1 MNKTWKR
8 QVFRHTALYTAILM
22 FSHTGGGGGAQAQ
35 TQTQTHKYAIVMNG
49 QNLPEVK
56 WGQDYKKLAQKSNE
70 RQFTH
75 TTNFHIKK
83 NVTLSFNNI
92 DEVVAEKKDV
102 VVFGTATYLPPYG
115 KVSGFDADKLKKRGD
130 ALGWIKTTKPGLV
143 GYSYEGVTCQNN
155 YNNASSGCPELIYK
169 TQFSFG
175 QQGLKKKTTGGLD
188 IAEDKSRD
196 NSPIYKLQD
205 YPGLGVSFNLSSE
218 SLVKS
223 IKYNKIISSFSEGVT
238 QQNGTQNQH
247 KDKNLVYTTGDY
259 QYKNKYSSRYV
270 GQNEHS
276 AIAFYLNAKLHLLD
290 KKNIKNIAQGKTVNL
305 GTLKSYVEPTA
316 EWKNKRQNYFQGNW
330 TFEDKGTVSVKL
342 KLPEVKAG
350 RCVNKNNPNPNAKA
364 PSPALTAP
372 ALWFGPVQNGKVQM
386 YSASVS
392 TYPDSSSSQIFLQNL
407 SRKDDTS
414 KPGRYSLKPLST
426 SEIKSKEPNFTGRQ
440 TIIRLDG
447 RVQQIKLGQSNNEVV
462 GFNGNSNNA
471 TFGIVS
477 EGSFMPDTSE
487 WKKVLLPWTVRVF
500 ADDSKFKEFN
510 KEEKDN
516 KPKYSQKYRSRDNG
530 KRERN
535 LGDIVNSPI
544 VAVGGYLATSAN
556 DGMVHIFKKGNGGD
570 ERNYSLKLS
579 YIPGTMPRK
588 DIENKDSTL
597 AKELRAFAEKGYV
610 GDRYGVDG
618 GFVLRQ
624 VNLNGKDH
632 VFMFGAM
639 GFGGRG
645 AYALDLTKADGSD
658 PTKAS
663 LFDVK
668 DNGNNGNNGNNRVE
682 LGYTVGTP
690 QIGKTHNGKYAAFL
704 ASGYATKK
712 IDDPT
717 NKTALYV
724 YDLENNGNLIK
735 KIEVKDGKGGLSS
748 PTLVDKDLD
757 GTVDIAY
764 AGDRGGKMYRFDLS
778 GQSPDQ
784 WTVRPIFEG
793 TKPITSAPAISQL
806 KDKRV
811 VIFGTGSDLSEE
823 DVDNMEE
830 QYIYGIFDDDTATTG
845 TVNFSGSGGGLLEQ
859 VLSRDNDNKT
869 LFLTDYKR
877 SDGSGSKGWVVKLK
891 DGQRVT
897 VKPTVVLRTAF
908 VTIRKY
914 NDGGCGAETA
924 ILGINTADGG
934 KLTKKSARPIVPD
947 ANKDVAQYSG
957 HKQTTKGK
965 SIPIG
970 CMQKGNEI
978 VCPNGY
984 VYDKPVNV
992 RYLDEKKTDG
1002 FSTTADGDAGGSGID
1017 PAGKRSG
1024 KNNRCFSQKGV
1035 RTLLMND
1042 LDSLDITG
1050 PTCGMKRISWREV
1063 FY

>member
-1 MNKTWKR
+1 
-8 QVFRHTALYTAILM
+8 
-22 FSHTGGGGGAQAQ
+22 
-35 TQTQTHKYAIVMNG
+35 
-49 QNLPEVK
+49 
-56 WGQDYKKLAQKSNE
+56 
-70 RQFTH
+70 
-75 TTNFHIKK
+75 
-83 NVTLSFNNI
+83 
-92 DEVVAEKKDV
+92 
-102 VVFGTATYLPPYG
+102 
-115 KVSGFDADKLKKRGD
+115 
-130 ALGWIKTTKPGLV
+130 
-143 GYSYEGVTCQNN
+143 
-155 YNNASSGCPELIYK
+155 
-169 TQFSFG
+169 
-175 QQGLKKKTTGGLD
+175 
-188 IAEDKSRD
+188 
-196 NSPIYKLQD
+196 
-205 YPGLGVSFNLSSE
+205 
-218 SLVKS
+218 
-223 IKYNKIISSFSEGVT
+223 
-238 QQNGTQNQH
+238 
-247 KDKNLVYTTGDY
+247 
-259 QYKNKYSSRYV
+259 
-270 GQNEHS
+270 
-276 AIAFYLNAKLHLLD
+276 
-290 KKNIKNIAQGKTVNL
+290 
-305 GTLKSYVEPTA
+305 
-316 EWKNKRQNYFQGNW
+316 
-330 TFEDKGTVSVKL
+330 
-342 KLPEVKAG
+342 
-350 RCVNKNNPNPNAKA
+350 
-364 PSPALTAP
+364 
-372 ALWFGPVQNGKVQM
+372 
-386 YSASVS
+386 
-392 TYPDSSSSQIFLQNL
+392 
-407 SRKDDTS
+407 
-414 KPGRYSLKPLST
+414 
-426 SEIKSKEPNFTGRQ
+426 
-440 TIIRLDG
+440 
-447 RVQQIKLGQSNNEVV
+447 
-462 GFNGNSNNA
+462 
-471 TFGIVS
+471 
-477 EGSFMPDTSE
+477 
-487 WKKVLLPWTVRVF
+487 LLPWTVRGF
-500 ADDSKFKEFN
+500 ADDSKFKAFN
-510 KEEKDN
+510 KEKNNDN
-516 KPKYSQKYRSRDNG
+516 KPKYSQRYRIRENGNNG
-530 KRERN
+530 KRD

-544 VAVGGYLATSAN
+544 VAVGEYLATSAN

-570 ERNYSLKLS
+570 ARDYSLKLS

-588 DIENKDSTL
+588 DIQSQDSTL

-624 VNLNGKDH
+624 VNNLNGQDR

-645 AYALDLTKADGSD
+645 AYALDLTKADGND

-704 ASGYATKK
+704 ASGYATKE
-712 IDDPT
+712 IT
-717 NKTALYV
+717 SGENKTALYV
-724 YDLENNGNLIK
+724 YDLENNNGTPIA
-735 KIEVKDGKGGLSS
+735 KIEVPNGKGGLSS

-757 GTVDIAY
+757 GTIDIAY

-778 GQSPDQ
+778 SQSPDQ

-811 VIFGTGSDLSEE
+811 VIFGTGSDLSED
-823 DVDNMEE
+823 DVDKMDE
-830 QYIYGIFDDDTATTG
+830 QYIYGIFDDDTETTG
-845 TVNFSGSGGGLLEQ
+845 NVKVDLKGLGGGLLEQ
-859 VLSRDNDNKT
+859 HLTQEDKT

-877 SDGSGSKGWVVKLK
+877 SDGSGNKGWVVKLK

-908 VTIRKY
+908 VTIHKY
-914 NDGGCGAETA
+914 TGNDKCGAETA

-947 ANKDVAQYSG
+947 ANTKVAQYSG
-957 HKQTTKGK
+957 DKKTSSGK

-1063 FY
+1063 FF

>member
-1 MNKTWKR
+1 MSG
-8 QVFRHTALYTAILM
+8 F
-22 FSHTGGGGGAQAQ
+22 G
-35 TQTQTHKYAIVMNG
+35 
-49 QNLPEVK
+49 
-56 WGQDYKKLAQKSNE
+56 
-70 RQFTH
+70 
-75 TTNFHIKK
+75 IKK
-83 NVTLSFNNI
+83 NVSLSFNNT
-92 DEVVAEKKDV
+92 DEVVAKKNGT
-102 VVFGTATYLPPYG
+102 VVFGAATYLPPYG
-115 KVSGFDADKLKKRGD
+115 KVSGFDEEKLKERTN
-130 ALGWIKTTKPGLV
+130 ALDWIGTTDPGLV
-143 GYSYEGVTCQNN
+143 GYSYEDVTCN
-155 YNNASSGCPELIYK
+155 SGNCPEVSYK
-169 TQFSFG
+169 TQFIFDNH
-175 QQGLKKKTTGGLD
+175 QLAKKKTDSKLD
-188 IAEDKSRD
+188 IYEDKSRD

-205 YPGLGVSFNLSSE
+205 YPWLGVSFNLGGESSFKPKRQG
-218 SLVKS
+218 SLV
-223 IKYNKIISSFSEGVT
+223 SSFSEDVT
-238 QQNGTQNQH
+238 QQNGTQDQY
-247 KDKNLVYTTGDY
+247 KGKNLVYTTEDY
-259 QYKNKYSSRYV
+259 NNQGNRNHQDK
-270 GQNEHS
+270 HH

-290 KKNIKNIAQGKTVNL
+290 KKQIQNIAQGKTFNL
-305 GTLKSYVEPTA
+305 GTLKPRIDLTEA
-316 EWKNKRQNYFQGNW
+316 WKNRHGSFFSNGNW
-330 TFEDKGTVSVKL
+330 TFEDKGAVSVKL
-342 KLPEVKAG
+342 ILPKVKAG
-350 RCVNKNNPNPNAKA
+350 RCINKNNPNPNAKA

-372 ALWFGPVQNGKVQM
+372 ALWFGPVQNGKAEM

-392 TYPDSSSSQIFLQNL
+392 TYPDSSSSRIFLQNL
-407 SRKDDTS
+407 KRKTDTS
-414 KPGRYSLKPLST
+414 RPGRHSLATLN
-426 SEIKSKEPNFTGRQ
+426 KSDIESREPTFTGRQ
-440 TIIRLDG
+440 TVIRLDKG
-447 RVQQIKLGQSNNEVV
+447 VHQIKLKGNEVE
-462 GFNGNSNNA
+462 GFKGNNGND

-477 EGSFMPDTSE
+477 EGSFMPDDSE
-487 WKKVLLPWTVRVF
+487 WKKVLLPWTVRGVN
-500 ADDSKFKEFN
+500 DDQFKTFN
-510 KEEKDN
+510 KEEKN
-516 KPKYSQKYRSRDNG
+516 GKPKYSQKYRSRDNG
-530 KRERN
+530 NNSKRD

-556 DGMVHIFKKGNGGD
+556 DGMVHIFKKGNGD
-570 ERNYSLKLS
+570 ARNYSLKLS

-588 DIENKDSTL
+588 DIESKDSTL

-624 VNLNGKDH
+624 VELSGQKH

-645 AYALDLTKADGSD
+645 AYALDLTKADGND

-690 QIGKTHNGKYAAFL
+690 QIGKTHDGKYAAFL
-704 ASGYATKK
+704 ASGYATKT
-712 IDDPT
+712 IDDQQ

-724 YDLENNGNLIK
+724 YDLESSGTLIK
-735 KIEVKDGKGGLSS
+735 KIDVPGGKGGLSS

-778 GQSPDQ
+778 SQSPDQ

-793 TKPITSAPAISQL
+793 TKPITSAPAVSKL

-823 DVDNMEE
+823 DVDKMDE
-830 QYIYGIFDDDTATTG
+830 QYIYGIFDDDTAATG
-845 TVNFSGSGGGLLEQ
+845 TVNFTGTGGGLLEQ
-859 VLSRDNDNKT
+859 HLTEENKT

-877 SDGSGSKGWVVKLK
+877 SDGSGDKGWVVKLEA
-891 DGQRVT
+891 GQRVT

-934 KLTKKSARPIVPD
+934 KLTKKSARPIVPE
-947 ANKDVAQYSG
+947 ANTAVAQYSG
-957 HKQTTKGK
+957 HKQTANGK

-970 CMQKGNEI
+970 CMEKDGGT

-1017 PAGKRSG
+1017 PAGKRAG

-1050 PTCGMKRISWREV
+1050 PMCGMKRISWREV

>member
-1 MNKTWKR
+1 MN
-8 QVFRHTALYTAILM
+8 A
-22 FSHTGGGGGAQAQ
+22 
-35 TQTQTHKYAIVMNG
+35 

-56 WGQDYKKLAQKSNE
+56 WGNAYSSLAHKSNE
-70 RQFTH
+70 REVTH
-75 TTNFHIKK
+75 TSYFVGSKK
-83 NVTLSFNNI
+83 NVSFSFRNT
-92 DEVVAEKKDV
+92 DEVVAQKNGTI
-102 VVFGTATYLPPYG
+102 VFGAATYLPPYG
-115 KVSGFDADKLKKRGD
+115 KVSSFDTAKLTERKNAVD
-130 ALGWIKTTKPGLV
+130 QINTTHPGLI
-143 GYSYEGVTCQNN
+143 GYNYQDATC
-155 YNNASSGCPELIYK
+155 SSGNCPELSYR
-169 TQFSFG
+169 TQFTFNN
-175 QQGLKKKTTGGLD
+175 GLKRNGNGGRLD
-188 IAEDKSRD
+188 IYEDKSRD
-196 NSPIYKLQD
+196 SSPIYKLKD
-205 YPGLGVSFNLSSE
+205 HPWLGVSFNLGGESSFKSKRQG
-218 SLVKS
+218 SLV
-223 IKYNKIISSFSEGVT
+223 SSFSEDVT
-238 QQNGTQNQH
+238 QQNGTQDQY
-247 KDKNLVYTTGDY
+247 KSKNLVYTTDDY
-259 QYKNKYSSRYV
+259 NSKGNKNHQDRHHAV
-270 GQNEHS
+270 
-276 AIAFYLNAKLHLLD
+276 AFYLNAKLHLLD
-290 KKNIKNIAQGKTVNL
+290 KKQIKNIAQGVTVDL
-305 GTLKSYVEPTA
+305 GTLKTRIEPTEA
-316 EWKNKRQNYFQGNW
+316 WKKQRWNFFQGGTW
-330 TFEDKGTVSVKL
+330 TYEDKGSVSVKL
-342 KLPEVKAG
+342 KLPQVKAG
-350 RCVNKNNPNPNAKA
+350 RCINKDNPNPKSKA

-392 TYPDSSSSQIFLQNL
+392 TYPDSSSSRIFLQNL
-407 SRKDDTS
+407 KRKNDPN
-414 KPGRYSLKPLST
+414 KPGRYSLADLSA

-447 RVQQIKLGQSNNEVV
+447 GVRHIQLDRNNEVTS
-462 GFNGNSNNA
+462 FNGDNG
-471 TFGIVS
+471 TFGIVKDL
-477 EGSFMPDTSE
+477 GVDPDTNE
-487 WKKVLLPWTVRVF
+487 WKKVLLPWTVRAF
-500 ADDSKFKEFN
+500 NNDDQFNTFN
-510 KEEKDN
+510 KEEN
-516 KPKYSQKYRSRDNG
+516 NGKPKYSQKYRSRDNG
-530 KRERN
+530 KHERN

-544 VAVGGYLATSAN
+544 VAVGGYLATAAN
-556 DGMVHIFKKGNGGD
+556 DGMVHIFKKGNGVD

-588 DIENKDSTL
+588 DIQSQDSTL

-618 GFVLRQ
+618 GFVLRE
-624 VNLNGKDH
+624 VERDGKTR

-658 PTKAS
+658 PTAVS

-668 DNGNNGNNGNNRVE
+668 NDNNGKNSNNSNNRVE

-704 ASGYATKK
+704 ASGYATKD
-712 IDDPT
+712 INST
-717 NKTALYV
+717 ENQTALYV
-724 YDLENNGNLIK
+724 YDLESSGTLIK
-735 KIEVKDGKGGLSS
+735 KIEVPNSKGGLSS

-764 AGDRGGKMYRFDLS
+764 AGDRGGNMYRFDLS
-778 GQSPDQ
+778 SDNPSS
-784 WTVRPIFEG
+784 WTVRTIFSG
-793 TKPITSAPAISQL
+793 NKPITSAPAISQL

-811 VIFGTGSDLSEE
+811 VIFGTGSDLSED
-823 DVDNMEE
+823 DVDKTDE

-845 TVNFSGSGGGLLEQ
+845 SVNFSGTGGGLLEQ
-859 VLSRDNDNKT
+859 HLTQENKT

-908 VTIRKY
+908 VTIHKY
-914 NDGGCGAETA
+914 TGNDKCGAETA

-934 KLTKKSARPIVPD
+934 KLTKKSARPIVPAD
-947 ANKDVAQYSG
+947 NTAVAQYSG
-957 HKQTTKGK
+957 HKQTAKGK

-970 CMQKGNEI
+970 CMEKNNGI

-1017 PAGKRSG
+1017 PDGKRSG

-1050 PTCGMKRISWREV
+1050 PTCGMKRISWREI

>member
-1 MNKTWKR
+1 MNEGNQLEVKQNGQYSTIKDKDR
-8 QVFRHTALYTAILM
+8 ERKYT
-22 FSHTGGGGGAQAQ
+22 HHHQGTGGGS
-35 TQTQTHKYAIVMNG
+35 V
-49 QNLPEVK
+49 
-56 WGQDYKKLAQKSNE
+56 
-70 RQFTH
+70 
-75 TTNFHIKK
+75 
-83 NVTLSFNNI
+83 SFNNS
-92 DEVVAEKKDV
+92 DELVSQQSGTA
-102 VVFGTATYLPPYG
+102 VFGTATYLPPYG
-115 KVSGFDADKLKKRGD
+115 KVSGFDADGLKKRNN
-130 ALGWIKTTKPGLV
+130 AAGWIRTTRIALA
-143 GYSYEGVTCQNN
+143 GYSYADVVCRS
-155 YNNASSGCPELIYK
+155 NAGCPKLVYK
-169 TQFSFG
+169 TQFSFDNPD
-175 QQGLKKKTTGGLD
+175 LAKTGGVLD
-188 IAEDKSRD
+188 RHTEPSRD
-196 NSPIYKLQD
+196 NSPIYKLKD
-205 YPGLGVSFNLSSE
+205 HPWLGVSFNLGAE
-218 SLVKS
+218 GTAKNGKVTNKLV
-223 IKYNKIISSFSEGVT
+223 SSFDEKNS
-238 QQNGTQNQH
+238 NN
-247 KDKNLVYTTGDY
+247 NLVYTTEGGDISLGNRHRETTAMAY
-259 QYKNKYSSRYV
+259 
-270 GQNEHS
+270 
-276 AIAFYLNAKLHLLD
+276 YLNAKLHLLD
-290 KKNIKNIAQGKTVNL
+290 KKQIQNITDKTVLL
-305 GTLKSYVEPTA
+305 GVLRPSIDV
-316 EWKNKRQNYFQGNW
+316 RQGNTGISGLL
-330 TFEDKGTVSVKL
+330 TFWARWDIKDTGKISVKL

-350 RCVNKNNPNPNAKA
+350 RCINANNPNKSTKA

-372 ALWFGPVQNGKVQM
+372 ALWFGPVQNGKAEM

-392 TYPDSSSSQIFLQNL
+392 TYPDSSSSRIYLQNL
-407 SRKDDTS
+407 KRKTDPN
-414 KPGRYSLKPLST
+414 KPGRYSLADLT
-426 SEIKSKEPNFTGRQ
+426 KSDIESRQPGFTGRQ
-440 TIIRLDG
+440 TVIRLDSG
-447 RVQQIKLGQSNNEVV
+447 VQQIKLQGNEVAN
-462 GFNGNSNNA
+462 FNGNDGKND

-487 WKKVLLPWTVRVF
+487 WKKVLLPWTVR
-500 ADDSKFKEFN
+500 ASNDDGQFNTFN
-510 KEEKDN
+510 KEEKNNDN
-516 KPKYSQKYRSRDNG
+516 KPKYSQKYRSRDNNN
-530 KRERN
+530 RD

-544 VAVGGYLATSAN
+544 VAVGEYLATSAN
-556 DGMVHIFKKGNGGD
+556 DGMVHIFKKGNGVD

-588 DIENKDSTL
+588 DIESKESTL

-618 GFVLRQ
+618 GFVLRE
-624 VNLNGKDH
+624 VELSGKKH

-645 AYALDLTKADGSD
+645 AYALDLSKIDSGNGNLADV
-658 PTKAS
+658 S

-668 DNGNNGNNGNNRVE
+668 HDKNGNNSNNSVQ

-704 ASGYATKK
+704 ASGYATKD
-712 IDDPT
+712 IT
-717 NKTALYV
+717 SGENKTALYV
-724 YDLENNGNLIK
+724 YDLESSGTLIA

-764 AGDRGGKMYRFDLS
+764 AGDRGGNMYRFDLS
-778 GQSPDQ
+778 SDNPSS
-784 WTVRPIFEG
+784 WTVRTIFQG

-811 VIFGTGSDLSEE
+811 VIFGTGSDLSED
-823 DVDNMEE
+823 DVDKMDE
-830 QYIYGIFDDDTATTG
+830 QYIYGIFDDDTETTG
-845 TVNFSGSGGGLLEQ
+845 NVKVDLKGLGGGLLEQ
-859 VLSRDNDNKT
+859 HLTEENKT

-908 VTIRKY
+908 VTIHKY
-914 NDGGCGAETA
+914 TGTDKCGAETA

-934 KLTKKSARPIVPD
+934 KLTKKSARPIVPE
-947 ANKDVAQYSG
+947 ANQAVAQYSG

-992 RYLDEKKTDG
+992 RYLDEKKIDG

>member
-1 MNKTWKR
+1 
-8 QVFRHTALYTAILM
+8 
-22 FSHTGGGGGAQAQ
+22 
-35 TQTQTHKYAIVMNG
+35 
-49 QNLPEVK
+49 
-56 WGQDYKKLAQKSNE
+56 
-70 RQFTH
+70 
-75 TTNFHIKK
+75 
-83 NVTLSFNNI
+83 
-92 DEVVAEKKDV
+92 
-102 VVFGTATYLPPYG
+102 
-115 KVSGFDADKLKKRGD
+115 
-130 ALGWIKTTKPGLV
+130 KP
-143 GYSYEGVTCQNN
+143 
-155 YNNASSGCPELIYK
+155 
-169 TQFSFG
+169 
-175 QQGLKKKTTGGLD
+175 
-188 IAEDKSRD
+188 
-196 NSPIYKLQD
+196 
-205 YPGLGVSFNLSSE
+205 
-218 SLVKS
+218 
-223 IKYNKIISSFSEGVT
+223 
-238 QQNGTQNQH
+238 
-247 KDKNLVYTTGDY
+247 
-259 QYKNKYSSRYV
+259 
-270 GQNEHS
+270 
-276 AIAFYLNAKLHLLD
+276 
-290 KKNIKNIAQGKTVNL
+290 
-305 GTLKSYVEPTA
+305 
-316 EWKNKRQNYFQGNW
+316 
-330 TFEDKGTVSVKL
+330 
-342 KLPEVKAG
+342 
-350 RCVNKNNPNPNAKA
+350 NPNPKA
-364 PSPALTAP
+364 QALSPALTAP

-426 SEIKSKEPNFTGRQ
+426 SEIKSKEPTFTGRQ
-440 TIIRLDG
+440 TVIRLDG
-447 RVQQIKLGQSNNEVV
+447 GVHQIKLQGNEVAN
-462 GFNGNSNNA
+462 FNGNDGKND

-477 EGSFMPDTSE
+477 EGSFTPDVSE
-487 WKKVLLPWTVRVF
+487 WKKVLLPWTVRDS
-500 ADDSKFKEFN
+500 ADDSKFKAFN
-510 KEEKDN
+510 KEENNDN
-516 KPKYSQKYRSRDNG
+516 KPKYSQKYRSRENG
-530 KRERN
+530 NNSKRD

-544 VAVGGYLATSAN
+544 VAVGGYLATAAN
-556 DGMVHIFKKGNGGD
+556 DGMVHIFKKGNGVD

-579 YIPGTMPRK
+579 YIPGMMPRK
-588 DIENKDSTL
+588 DIQNTESTL
-597 AKELRAFAEKGYV
+597 AKELRTFAEKGYV

-624 VNLNGKDH
+624 VERDGKTR

-645 AYALDLTKADGSD
+645 AYALDLTKADDND

-668 DNGNNGNNGNNRVE
+668 DNGNNGNNGNNSVE

-704 ASGYATKK
+704 ASGYATKT
-712 IDDPT
+712 IDDQQ

-724 YDLENNGNLIK
+724 YDLESSGTLIK
-735 KIEVKDGKGGLSS
+735 KIDVPGGKGGLSS

-757 GTVDIAY
+757 GIVDIAY
-764 AGDRGGKMYRFDLS
+764 AGDRGGNMYRFDLS
-778 GQSPDQ
+778 SDNPSS
-784 WTVRPIFEG
+784 WTVRTIFSG
-793 TKPITSAPAISQL
+793 NKPITSAPAISQL

-811 VIFGTGSDLSEE
+811 VIFGTGSDLSED
-823 DVDNMEE
+823 DVDKTDE

-845 TVNFSGSGGGLLEQ
+845 PVNFSGTGGGLLEQ
-859 VLSRDNDNKT
+859 VLTEENKT

-877 SDGSGSKGWVVKLK
+877 SNGSGSKGWMVELQP
-891 DGQRVT
+891 GQRVT

-914 NDGGCGAETA
+914 TDNGCGAETA

-934 KLTKKSARPIVPD
+934 KLTKKSARPIVPA
-947 ANKDVAQYSG
+947 ANSKVAQYSG
-957 HKQTTKGK
+957 DKKTSSGK

-970 CMQKGNEI
+970 CMQKDNGI

-1017 PAGKRSG
+1017 PDGKRSG

-1050 PTCGMKRISWREV
+1050 PMCGMKRISWREI